1 LDPSK
6 GTFQARAIL
15 DIIVNVWFK
24 SANNEGPA
32 YPEEFNLIPK
42 ALFALVL
49 TAVSLALFLFVVTCS
64 LVIRCATA
72 SWSF

>member
-6 GTFQARAIL
+6 GTFQAQAIL

-64 LVIRCATA
+64 LVIRCTTA